1 VTRAVRNLFLVG
13 AFALLALPSTAAAD
27 PLTDCVRDNDLDK
40 AYSNSELRRALDDL
54 PTDSDEYGL
63 CREVIGGAIRDGSDR
78 GNRPKDTGPNGQP
91 LAADEQT
98 NRANDVAELD
108 AVVGKGNADPE
119 RPRVEVGGQSV
130 QPGDDGTFDLASAS
144 NDLPTP
150 LLLALIVLGLLA
162 IAGVLV
168 ALRSRV
174 PVLGRIPLLSKI
186 PTARAPQP
194 RSSRR

>member
-1 VTRAVRNLFLVG
+1 MRLLSLCAGLLLVSNL
-13 AFALLALPSTAAAD
+13 AAAD

-40 AYSNSELRRALDDL
+40 SYSNSELRKALDDL

-63 CREVIGGAIRDGSDR
+63 CREVIGGAIHDGSDKG
-78 GNRPKDTGPNGQP
+78 GNRPKDVGPNGEP
-91 LAADEQT
+91 LAAGEQN
-98 NRANDVAELD
+98 NRANDVSELD
-108 AVVGKGNADPE
+108 AVVGKGEADPQ
-119 RPRVEVGGQSV
+119 RPQVNVAGQTV

-150 LLLALIVLGLLA
+150 LLLALIVLGLVA